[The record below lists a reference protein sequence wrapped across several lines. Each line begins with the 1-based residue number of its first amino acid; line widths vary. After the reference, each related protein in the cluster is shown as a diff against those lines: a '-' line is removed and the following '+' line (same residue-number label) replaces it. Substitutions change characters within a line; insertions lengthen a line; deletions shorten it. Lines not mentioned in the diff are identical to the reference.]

1 VVDLTDCDRE
11 PIHIPGAIQP
21 YGVLLVLAEPALT
34 VAQVS
39 ENVGDQFPLGVED
52 VLGQPLSKL
61 IDRASADQVR
71 DALREERWYETNPF
85 HIEAHGKR
93 FDGIVHRHRGAAILE
108 LEPDPSPSSATPMP
122 HPFRRA
128 LIRIQ
133 RVSALAELAEVVVH
147 QMQQVTGFERV
158 MFYRFHEDGHGSV
171 DAEAKEAALEP
182 YLGLHYPASDIPAQA
197 RQLYLENWLRLIVDA
212 RATPARIVPDH
223 RADTGG
229 PLDLSFSVLRSV
241 SPIHLEYMENMG
253 VRASMSISLIVRNRL
268 WGLISCLNHT
278 SPRRISHEMR
288 SACEFLGRLVSLEID
303 ALEDRE
309 LLAVRASRRATE
321 EALADAM
328 RENVAEESA
337 LAVLLAHSK
346 ELMGLVSAGGAAW
359 VGAGEPVTCGS
370 TPPPPLIQEIAAW
383 VEEREASRSFSTAS
397 LGALFPRALP
407 ASDVASGLLT
417 FTLPGTPRRRLLWFR
432 PEIIK
437 TVNWGGDPTKPV
449 AADSG
454 ERLRP
459 RRSFALWREEVRF
472 HSHPWTASDLEAA
485 DELRRRAIEVDLER
499 RLLSERMAVRARE
512 DLIAVVSHDLRNPLS
527 SILIQAE
534 LMLKPA
540 SVGSEES
547 LHRLRMGA
555 ERIVRSAS
563 HMKALIDDLLD
574 LAKIETGRFT
584 LHLQSIES
592 RVLLDEALMVA
603 SALTEAK
610 RITLAVDLI
619 DLPRLEADPER
630 IFRVLSNLLGNAVKF
645 TPEGGTITVRAAQR
659 GDELLIAVIDTGPGI
674 AADHLPHVFE
684 RYWKGRPASAAGA
697 GLGLYIAKGIVE
709 AHGGRIWAESSAGGA
724 RLIFTLPLTRQ
735 AATDSSAAS
744 SGDTQAIQGRQT
756 VPDRSMA

>member
-1 VVDLTDCDRE
+1 
-11 PIHIPGAIQP
+11 
-21 YGVLLVLAEPALT
+21 
-34 VAQVS
+34 
-39 ENVGDQFPLGVED
+39 
-52 VLGQPLSKL
+52 
-61 IDRASADQVR
+61 
-71 DALREERWYETNPF
+71 
-85 HIEAHGKR
+85 
-93 FDGIVHRHRGAAILE
+93 
-108 LEPDPSPSSATPMP
+108 
-122 HPFRRA
+122 
-128 LIRIQ
+128 
-133 RVSALAELAEVVVH
+133 
-147 QMQQVTGFERV
+147 
-158 MFYRFHEDGHGSV
+158 
-171 DAEAKEAALEP
+171 
-182 YLGLHYPASDIPAQA
+182 
-197 RQLYLENWLRLIVDA
+197 
-212 RATPARIVPDH
+212 
-223 RADTGG
+223 
-229 PLDLSFSVLRSV
+229 
-241 SPIHLEYMENMG
+241 
-253 VRASMSISLIVRNRL
+253 
-268 WGLISCLNHT
+268 
-278 SPRRISHEMR
+278 
-288 SACEFLGRLVSLEID
+288 
-303 ALEDRE
+303 
-309 LLAVRASRRATE
+309 
-321 EALADAM
+321 
-328 RENVAEESA
+328 
-337 LAVLLAHSK
+337 
-346 ELMGLVSAGGAAW
+346 
-359 VGAGEPVTCGS
+359 
-370 TPPPPLIQEIAAW
+370 
-383 VEEREASRSFSTAS
+383 
-397 LGALFPRALP
+397 
-407 ASDVASGLLT
+407 
-417 FTLPGTPRRRLLWFR
+417 
-432 PEIIK
+432 
-437 TVNWGGDPTKPV
+437 
-449 AADSG
+449 
-454 ERLRP
+454 
-459 RRSFALWREEVRF
+459 VRF

-645 TPEGGTITVRAAQR
+645 TPEGGTITLRAAQR

>member
-1 VVDLTDCDRE
+1 
-11 PIHIPGAIQP
+11 
-21 YGVLLVLAEPALT
+21 
-34 VAQVS
+34 
-39 ENVGDQFPLGVED
+39 
-52 VLGQPLSKL
+52 
-61 IDRASADQVR
+61 
-71 DALREERWYETNPF
+71 
-85 HIEAHGKR
+85 
-93 FDGIVHRHRGAAILE
+93 
-108 LEPDPSPSSATPMP
+108 
-122 HPFRRA
+122 
-128 LIRIQ
+128 
-133 RVSALAELAEVVVH
+133 
-147 QMQQVTGFERV
+147 
-158 MFYRFHEDGHGSV
+158 
-171 DAEAKEAALEP
+171 
-182 YLGLHYPASDIPAQA
+182 
-197 RQLYLENWLRLIVDA
+197 
-212 RATPARIVPDH
+212 
-223 RADTGG
+223 
-229 PLDLSFSVLRSV
+229 
-241 SPIHLEYMENMG
+241 
-253 VRASMSISLIVRNRL
+253 
-268 WGLISCLNHT
+268 
-278 SPRRISHEMR
+278 
-288 SACEFLGRLVSLEID
+288 
-303 ALEDRE
+303 
-309 LLAVRASRRATE
+309 
-321 EALADAM
+321 
-328 RENVAEESA
+328 
-337 LAVLLAHSK
+337 
-346 ELMGLVSAGGAAW
+346 
-359 VGAGEPVTCGS
+359 VTCGS

-645 TPEGGTITVRAAQR
+645 TPEGGTITLRAAQR